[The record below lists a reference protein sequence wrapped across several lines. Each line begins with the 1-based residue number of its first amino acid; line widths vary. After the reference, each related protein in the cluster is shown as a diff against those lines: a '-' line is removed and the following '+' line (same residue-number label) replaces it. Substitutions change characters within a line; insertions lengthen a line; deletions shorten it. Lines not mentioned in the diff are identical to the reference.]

1 QQTLLKTLNTGMA
14 EAARQA
20 GQDSATQFIGRD
32 SPQAGKQPP
41 TYKDIKFFP
50 VLTKKDLKE
59 TVELKYAGRDERDSL
74 RTFNL
79 DQNFALIVTH
89 PPSFRNIT
97 YSDYVAMKPSSGD
110 TLYLVLESTKIANSS
125 SSVSTGQFWKTSVYK
140 MPRKKH
146 ALLGVIFKGDT
157 TYYNLGDF

>member
-1 QQTLLKTLNTGMA
+1 MIRFTIVNVLFITLFLKRWQSQNEDTVKQEKAPQPQEIKLEPNIFFISSTPPYDENTQQTLLKTLNTGMA

-59 TVELKYAGRDERDSL
+59 TVELKYAGRDE
-74 RTFNL
+74 
-79 DQNFALIVTH
+79 
-89 PPSFRNIT
+89 
-97 YSDYVAMKPSSGD
+97 
-110 TLYLVLESTKIANSS
+110 
-125 SSVSTGQFWKTSVYK
+125 
-140 MPRKKH
+140 
-146 ALLGVIFKGDT
+146 
-157 TYYNLGDF
+157 